1 MAPHEQDQSRPATTS
16 PLPMAS
22 SSGVW
27 EPVNGSIPGGPAGP
41 GDELVTVKDP
51 AQAGGLVMN
60 W

>member
-1 MAPHEQDQSRPATTS
+1 
-16 PLPMAS
+16 MAS
-22 SSGVW
+22 SRGVW
-27 EPVNGSIPGGPAGP
+27 EPVNGSIPGAPAGP